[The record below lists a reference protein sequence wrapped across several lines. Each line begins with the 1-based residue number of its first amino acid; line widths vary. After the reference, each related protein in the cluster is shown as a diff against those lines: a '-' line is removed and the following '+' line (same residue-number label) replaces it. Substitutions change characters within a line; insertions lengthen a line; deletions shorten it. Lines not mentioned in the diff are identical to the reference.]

1 MSTSKDGRMFWRG
14 VWGYLP
20 ANIVQGVVGF
30 ATIVVFTR
38 LLSAEDFGHYA
49 LAFSITSLLHLLA
62 FTWLEA
68 AMARFWA
75 GEQTPEGLASHFAS
89 LYRTAFLVIAIFVPA
104 AALGVWLWPASLPFK
119 LAVAA
124 GLAGAPLRCLAK
136 LAQERFRAAG
146 EVSKA
151 ARVDMGVAIV
161 GFGVGAGF
169 ALAGAGAASPLLG
182 LLVAPLFAL
191 PFVLPGELRQARRG
205 VVDRAR
211 LKAYAAYG
219 YPVAASLTLALVL
232 ASTDRFLLAAFMDAA
247 AVGAYHASYS
257 LANRTLDVMFIWLGA
272 AGAPAMVMALE
283 RGGREALRRSAL
295 EQASTL
301 VLITLPAAVGLAL
314 VARPMAELMIGE
326 DLRAAAV
333 IVTPWI
339 ALSAFLS
346 GMIAY
351 YFGFGFTLGKRTE
364 LLLLTTA
371 VPAVANIGL
380 NLFLIPRFGLVGAAW
395 ATAGSFAIG
404 LVACV
409 LLSRR
414 AIPLPVPWG
423 TLARCGLAA
432 GAMAAVVGILPA
444 LGGLAELVL
453 DAGTGAVVYAVMV
466 LMLNAAGVRDVAR
479 RLLARRQDAPA

>member
-1 MSTSKDGRMFWRG
+1 M
-14 VWGYLP
+14 
-20 ANIVQGVVGF
+20 N
-30 ATIVVFTR
+30 
-38 LLSAEDFGHYA
+38 E
-49 LAFSITSLLHLLA
+49 
-62 FTWLEA
+62 
-68 AMARFWA
+68 
-75 GEQTPEGLASHFAS
+75 
-89 LYRTAFLVIAIFVPA
+89 
-104 AALGVWLWPASLPFK
+104 
-119 LAVAA
+119 
-124 GLAGAPLRCLAK
+124 
-136 LAQERFRAAG
+136 
-146 EVSKA
+146 
-151 ARVDMGVAIV
+151 
-161 GFGVGAGF
+161 
-169 ALAGAGAASPLLG
+169 
-182 LLVAPLFAL
+182 
-191 PFVLPGELRQARRG
+191 
-205 VVDRAR
+205 
-211 LKAYAAYG
+211 
-219 YPVAASLTLALVL
+219 
-232 ASTDRFLLAAFMDAA
+232 A

>member
-1 MSTSKDGRMFWRG
+1 MFWRG

-211 LKAYAAYG
+211 LKAYAAFG

-257 LANRTLDVMFIWLGA
+257 LANRTLDVIFIWLGA

-283 RGGREALRRSAL
+283 RGGRETLRKTAL
-295 EQASTL
+295 EQGSTL
-301 VLITLPAAVGLAL
+301 ILIGLPAAVGLSL
-314 VARPMAELMIGE
+314 VARPMAELMIGRN
-326 DLRAAAV
+326 LRDAAAL
-333 IVTPWI
+333 VTPWI
-339 ALSAFLS
+339 AASSFLS
-346 GMIAY
+346 GLIAY
-351 YFGFGFTLGKRTE
+351 YFGFGFTLGKKTG
-364 LLLLTTA
+364 LLLITMA
-371 VPAVANIGL
+371 IPALCNVVL
-380 NLFLIPRFGLVGAAW
+380 NLMLIPRLGVAGAAIS
-395 ATAGSFAIG
+395 TAASFAIG
-404 LVACV
+404 LIACL

-414 AIPLPVPWG
+414 AIALPVPWDA
-423 TLARCGLAA
+423 LARCGLASA
-432 GAMAAVVGILPA
+432 VMAAVVLMLPP
-444 LGGLAELVL
+444 LGGLVELIL
-453 DAGTGAVVYAVMV
+453 DAGVGGLVYAGAA
-466 LMLNAAGVRDVAR
+466 LALNAAGVRDVLKRLVQAR
-479 RLLARRQDAPA
+479 RRAAA

>member
-1 MSTSKDGRMFWRG
+1 MFWRG

-20 ANIVQGVVGF
+20 AQIVQGVVGF
-30 ATIVVFTR
+30 LTLYVFTR
-38 LLSAEDFGHYA
+38 LLSPADFGHYA
-49 LAFSITSLLHLLA
+49 LAFSVTTLA
-62 FTWLEA
+62 HTVTFSWLEA
-68 AMARFWA
+68 SMARFWA
-75 GEQTPEGLASHFAS
+75 AERTPEGLAAHFAS
-89 LYRTAFLVIAIFVPA
+89 LYRTSFTIIAVFMPI
-104 AALGVWLWPASLPFK
+104 AALVVWLAPLTPAFK
-119 LAVAA
+119 VAVAF
-124 GLAGAPLRCLAK
+124 GLAGAPVRNLAK

-151 ARVDMGVAIV
+151 AWVDILVAV
-161 GFGVGAGF
+161 LGFLVGAGF

-182 LLVAPLFAL
+182 LAIAPLFAL
-191 PFVLPGELRQARRG
+191 PFILPGELRQTTG
-205 VVDRAR
+205 GTVDGAR
-211 LKAYAAYG
+211 LRAYAAYG
-219 YPVAASLTLALVL
+219 YPIAASLTLALVL